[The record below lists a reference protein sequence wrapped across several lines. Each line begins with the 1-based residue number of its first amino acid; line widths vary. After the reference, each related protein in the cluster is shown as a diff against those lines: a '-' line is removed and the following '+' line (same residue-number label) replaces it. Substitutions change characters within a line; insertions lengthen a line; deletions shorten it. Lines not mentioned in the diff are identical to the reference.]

1 MPYRP
6 AGNWISAAHSFSKPA
21 RQYKKRPFILLQC
34 PRHIIVSSQRATV
47 TKSRSGAWKRMGSIA
62 KNPRIPAPHAPP
74 GPRLRYDFA
83 MPLHDFHP
91 AVAAWF
97 RRQFARATDVQ
108 AQAWP
113 AIRRHQH
120 TLIAA
125 PTGSGKTL
133 AAFLAAIDEL
143 VREGL
148 ERPLPDE
155 TRVLYISPLK
165 ALSNDI
171 QKNLSLPLAGIRD
184 ELLMQQL
191 PDVDIRTVV
200 RTGDTPAGERTRM
213 RRPESELSRMNSDSG
228 V

>member
-21 RQYKKRPFILLQC
+21 RQNKKWLFFLLLC
-34 PRHIIVSSQRATV
+34 PRQIIVSSQRATV
-47 TKSRSGAWKRMGSIA
+47 TKSRSGVWYRMGSIA

-113 AIRRHQH
+113 AIRRHQR

-148 ERPLPDE
+148 ERPLPGE
-155 TRVLYISPLK
+155 PRVLFISPLK

-184 ELLMQQL
+184 ELLMQQQ

>member
-6 AGNWISAAHSFSKPA
+6 ACNSISAAHSISKPA
-21 RQYKKRPFILLQC
+21 RQYKKRPFILLLC
-34 PRHIIVSSQRATV
+34 PRQIIVSSQRATV

-74 GPRLRYDFA
+74 GPSLRYDFA
-83 MPLHDFHP
+83 MPLHDFQP
-91 AVAAWF
+91 AVAAWL

-113 AIRRHQH
+113 AIRRHRH
-120 TLIAA
+120 TLIVA

-133 AAFLAAIDEL
+133 AAFLAAINEL

-171 QKNLSLPLAGIRD
+171 QKKQTQPHASKRD

-191 PDVDIRTVV
+191 SDVDIRAVV
-200 RTGDTPAGERTRM
+200 RT
-213 RRPESELSRMNSDSG
+213 
-228 V
+228 